1 MFSALLR
8 AQFAS
13 LWASLTRNTTGKRK
27 KSAGKGVLVAIL
39 FIYIIGCFFFM
50 FGGMFYALAE
60 PLSMLG
66 LGWFYFALAGIV
78 AAALC
83 FIGSVFM
90 AQQQLFNAKD
100 NELLLAMPIPPS
112 YILGSRMAALLLV
125 NYAFELVVFIPAAVV
140 WCMKLQ
146 VTAVGVV
153 SFVLVCLLLPFLIL
167 SFTCLFAWLLALI
180 SSRLRYKTVVTLVL
194 SLGFLGL
201 YMYAVMNMQNY
212 LMSLLE
218 SSAQLAGSV
227 KAYVYPAWAL
237 GRAITEGDL
246 VSLLG
251 FAACCILPFALVCA
265 LLSRFFSVVT
275 TRRASV
281 RIKYKRTELKA
292 AGAMSALLK
301 KELRRF
307 ASNSMIILNSALG
320 SIFLVIMGVAALIYR
335 DRLLEV
341 LGLMP
346 GGGGDMLAGIAVLA
360 LSFMGAMDYISSA
373 TISLEGKCLWIPK
386 TIPVPVRTILMSKVL
401 LNVVIALP
409 ATLIASV
416 CVALALP
423 MAALERLY
431 VVLIPCIV
439 SVFISLYGVVINLR
453 FPKFDYINEVNVV
466 KNSLSVCV
474 CLFSSWGILIA
485 PALLYVFVLGDM
497 VSMTAYLGIC
507 MALLLIACLLLYLKL
522 CRSEERF
529 LEL

>member
-1 MFSALLR
+1 MFKALLR
-8 AQFAS
+8 VQFSS
-13 LWASLTRNTTGKRK
+13 LWATLTRNTTGKRK
-27 KSAGKGVLVAIL
+27 KSTGKAVLVAIL
-39 FIYIIGCFFFM
+39 FIYILGCFFVM

-66 LGWFYFALAGIV
+66 LGWFYFALAGII

-100 NELLLAMPIPPS
+100 NELLLSMPIPPS

-125 NYAFELVVFIPAAVV
+125 NYAFELVVFIPVGVV
-140 WCMKLQ
+140 WCMKLS
-146 VTAVGVV
+146 VTAMGAVC
-153 SFVLVCLLLPFLIL
+153 FVLVCLLLPFLIL

-180 SSRLRYKTVVTLVL
+180 SSRLRFKTVITLVL
-194 SLGFLGL
+194 SLAFLGL

-212 LMSLLE
+212 LLALLE

-227 KAYVYPAWAL
+227 EAYAYPAYAL
-237 GRAITEGDL
+237 GVAIAGGDL

-251 FAACCILPFALVCA
+251 FAACCILPFAIVCA
-265 LLSRFFSVVT
+265 LLSRFFTSVT
-275 TRRASV
+275 TKRASV
-281 RIKYKRTELKA
+281 RIKYRRTELKA

-341 LGLMP
+341 LGFMP
-346 GGGGDMLAGIAVLA
+346 GSGDMLAGIAVLA

-373 TISLEGKCLWIPK
+373 TISLEGKSLWIPK

-416 CVALALP
+416 CVAIALP
-423 MAALERLY
+423 MTALERLY

-474 CLFSSWGILIA
+474 CLFSSWGILAA
-485 PALLYVFVLGDM
+485 PTLLYVFVLGDM

>member
-1 MFSALLR
+1 MFKALLR
-8 AQFAS
+8 VQFSS
-13 LWASLTRNTTGKRK
+13 LWATLTRNTTGKKK
-27 KSAGKGVLVAIL
+27 KSTGKAVLVAIL
-39 FIYIIGCFFFM
+39 FIYILGCFFVM

-66 LGWFYFALAGIV
+66 LGWFYFALAGII

-100 NELLLAMPIPPS
+100 NELLLSMPIPPS

-140 WCMKLQ
+140 WCMKLS
-146 VTAVGVV
+146 VTAMGAVC
-153 SFVLVCLLLPFLIL
+153 FVLVCLLLPFLIL

-180 SSRLRYKTVVTLVL
+180 SSRLRFKTVITLVL
-194 SLGFLGL
+194 SLAFLGL

-212 LMSLLE
+212 LVALLE
-218 SSAQLAGSV
+218 NSAQLAGSV
-227 KAYVYPAWAL
+227 EAWAYPAYAL
-237 GRAITEGDL
+237 GVAIAGGDL

-251 FAACCILPFALVCA
+251 FAACCILPFAVVCA
-265 LLSRFFSVVT
+265 LLSRFFTSVT
-275 TRRASV
+275 TKRASV
-281 RIKYKRTELKA
+281 RIKYRRTELKA

-320 SIFLVIMGVAALIYR
+320 SVFLVIMGVAALIYR
-335 DRLLEV
+335 DRLVEI
-341 LGLMP
+341 LGPIP
-346 GGGGDMLAGIAVLA
+346 GEGMLAGVAVLA

-373 TISLEGKCLWIPK
+373 TISLEGKSLWIPK

-409 ATLIASV
+409 ATLIASA
-416 CVALALP
+416 CVAIALP
-423 MAALERLY
+423 MTALERLY

-474 CLFSSWGILIA
+474 CLFSSWGILAA
-485 PALLYVFVLGDM
+485 PTLLYAFLLKDIIG
-497 VSMTAYLGIC
+497 MTAFLGIC
-507 MALLLIACLLLYLKL
+507 MGLLLIACLLLYLKL

>member
-1 MFSALLR
+1 MFKALLR
-8 AQFAS
+8 VQFSS
-13 LWASLTRNTTGKRK
+13 LWATLTRNTTGKRK
-27 KSAGKGVLVAIL
+27 KSTGKAVLVAIL
-39 FIYIIGCFFFM
+39 FIYILGCFFVM
-50 FGGMFYALAE
+50 FGGMFYTLAE

-66 LGWFYFALAGIV
+66 LGWFYFALAGII

-100 NELLLAMPIPPS
+100 NELLLSMPIPPS

-125 NYAFELVVFIPAAVV
+125 NYAFELVVFIPVGVV
-140 WCMKLQ
+140 WCMKLS
-146 VTAVGVV
+146 VTAMGAVC
-153 SFVLVCLLLPFLIL
+153 FVLVCLLLPFLIL

-180 SSRLRYKTVVTLVL
+180 SSRLRFKTVITLVL
-194 SLGFLGL
+194 SLAFLGL

-212 LMSLLE
+212 LLALLE

-227 KAYVYPAWAL
+227 EAYAYPAYAL
-237 GRAITEGDL
+237 GVAIAGGDL

-251 FAACCILPFALVCA
+251 FAACCILPFAIVCA
-265 LLSRFFSVVT
+265 LLSRFFTSVT
-275 TRRASV
+275 TKRASV
-281 RIKYKRTELKA
+281 RIKYRRTELKV

-320 SIFLVIMGVAALIYR
+320 SVFLIIMGVAALIYR

-341 LGLMP
+341 LGFMP
-346 GGGGDMLAGIAVLA
+346 GGSDTLAGVAVLA
-360 LSFMGAMDYISSA
+360 LAFMGAMDYISSA

-386 TIPVPVRTILMSKVL
+386 TIPVPVRTILMAKVL

-416 CVALALP
+416 CVAIALP
-423 MAALERLY
+423 MTALERLY

-474 CLFSSWGILIA
+474 CLFSSWGILAA
-485 PALLYVFVLGDM
+485 PTLLYIFVLGDM

-507 MALLLIACLLLYLKL
+507 TALLLIACLLLYLKL

>member
-1 MFSALLR
+1 MFKALLR
-8 AQFAS
+8 VQFSS
-13 LWASLTRNTTGKRK
+13 LWATLTRNTTGKRK
-27 KSAGKGVLVAIL
+27 KSTGKAVLVAIL
-39 FIYIIGCFFFM
+39 FIYILGCFFVM

-66 LGWFYFALAGIV
+66 LGWFYFALAGII

-100 NELLLAMPIPPS
+100 NELLLSMPIPPS

-125 NYAFELVVFIPAAVV
+125 NYAFELVVFIPVGVV
-140 WCMKLQ
+140 WCMKLS
-146 VTAVGVV
+146 VTAMGAVC
-153 SFVLVCLLLPFLIL
+153 FVLVCLLLPFLIL

-180 SSRLRYKTVVTLVL
+180 SSRLRFKTVITLVL
-194 SLGFLGL
+194 SLAFLGL

-212 LMSLLE
+212 LLALLE

-227 KAYVYPAWAL
+227 EAYAYPAYAL
-237 GRAITEGDL
+237 GVAIAGGDL

-251 FAACCILPFALVCA
+251 FAACCILPFAIVCA
-265 LLSRFFSVVT
+265 LLSRFFTSVT
-275 TRRASV
+275 TKRASV
-281 RIKYKRTELKA
+281 RIKYRRTELKA

-341 LGLMP
+341 LGFMP
-346 GGGGDMLAGIAVLA
+346 GSGDMLAGIAVLA

-373 TISLEGKCLWIPK
+373 TISLEGKSLWIPK

-416 CVALALP
+416 CVAIALP
-423 MAALERLY
+423 MTALERLY

-474 CLFSSWGILIA
+474 CLFSSWGILAA
-485 PALLYVFVLGDM
+485 PTLLYVFVLNGV
-497 VSMTAYLGIC
+497 VSMTAFLGIC
-507 MALLLIACLLLYLKL
+507 TALLLIACLLLYLKL

>member
-1 MFSALLR
+1 MFKALLR
-8 AQFAS
+8 VQFSS
-13 LWASLTRNTTGKRK
+13 LWATLTRNTTGKKK
-27 KSAGKGVLVAIL
+27 KSTGKAVLVAIL
-39 FIYIIGCFFFM
+39 FIYILGCFFVM

-66 LGWFYFALAGIV
+66 LGWFYFALAGII

-100 NELLLAMPIPPS
+100 NELLLSMPIPPS

-125 NYAFELVVFIPAAVV
+125 NYAFELVVFIPVGVV
-140 WCMKLQ
+140 WCMKLS
-146 VTAVGVV
+146 VTAMGAVC
-153 SFVLVCLLLPFLIL
+153 FVLVCLLLPFLIL

-180 SSRLRYKTVVTLVL
+180 SSRLRFKTVITLVL
-194 SLGFLGL
+194 SLAFLGL

-212 LMSLLE
+212 LLALLE

-227 KAYVYPAWAL
+227 EAYAYPAYAL
-237 GRAITEGDL
+237 GVAIAGGDL

-251 FAACCILPFALVCA
+251 FAACCILPFAIVCA
-265 LLSRFFSVVT
+265 LLSRFFTSVT
-275 TRRASV
+275 TKRASV
-281 RIKYKRTELKA
+281 RIKYRRTELKA

-341 LGLMP
+341 LGFMP
-346 GGGGDMLAGIAVLA
+346 GGSDTLAGVAVLA
-360 LSFMGAMDYISSA
+360 LAFMGAMDYISSA

-401 LNVVIALP
+401 LNLVISLP
-409 ATLIASV
+409 ATLIASA
-416 CVALALP
+416 CVAIALP
-423 MAALERLY
+423 MTALERLY

-474 CLFSSWGILIA
+474 CLFSSWGILAA
-485 PALLYVFVLGDM
+485 PTLLYVFVLNGV
-497 VSMTAYLGIC
+497 VSMTAFLGIC
-507 MALLLIACLLLYLKL
+507 TALLLIACLLLYLKL

>member
-1 MFSALLR
+1 MFKALLR
-8 AQFAS
+8 VQFSS
-13 LWASLTRNTTGKRK
+13 LWATLTRNTTGKRK
-27 KSAGKGVLVAIL
+27 KSTGKAVLVAIL
-39 FIYIIGCFFFM
+39 FIYILGCFFVM

-66 LGWFYFALAGIV
+66 LGWFYFALAGII

-100 NELLLAMPIPPS
+100 NELLLSMPIPPS

-125 NYAFELVVFIPAAVV
+125 NYAFELVVFIPVGVV
-140 WCMKLQ
+140 WCMKLS
-146 VTAVGVV
+146 VTAMGAVC
-153 SFVLVCLLLPFLIL
+153 FVLVCLLLPFLIL

-180 SSRLRYKTVVTLVL
+180 SSRLRFKTVITLVL
-194 SLGFLGL
+194 SLAFLGL

-212 LMSLLE
+212 LLALLE

-227 KAYVYPAWAL
+227 EAYAYPAYAL
-237 GRAITEGDL
+237 GVAIAGGDL

-251 FAACCILPFALVCA
+251 FAACCILPFAIVCA
-265 LLSRFFSVVT
+265 LLSRFFTSVT
-275 TRRASV
+275 TKRASV
-281 RIKYKRTELKA
+281 RIKYRRTELKA

-341 LGLMP
+341 LGFMP
-346 GGGGDMLAGIAVLA
+346 GGSDTLAGVAVLA
-360 LSFMGAMDYISSA
+360 LAFMGAMDYISSA
-373 TISLEGKCLWIPK
+373 TISLEGKSLWIPK

-416 CVALALP
+416 CVAIALP
-423 MAALERLY
+423 MTALERLY

-474 CLFSSWGILIA
+474 CLFSSWGILAA
-485 PALLYVFVLGDM
+485 PTLLYVFLLNGV
-497 VSMTAYLGIC
+497 VSMTAFLGIC
-507 MALLLIACLLLYLKL
+507 TALLLIACLLLYLKL

>member
-1 MFSALLR
+1 MFKALLR
-8 AQFAS
+8 VQFSS
-13 LWASLTRNTTGKRK
+13 LWATLTRNTTGKKK
-27 KSAGKGVLVAIL
+27 KSTGKAVLVAIL
-39 FIYIIGCFFFM
+39 FIYILGCFFVM

-66 LGWFYFALAGIV
+66 LGWFYFALAGII

-125 NYAFELVVFIPAAVV
+125 NYAFELVVFIPVGVV
-140 WCMKLQ
+140 WCMKLS
-146 VTAVGVV
+146 VTAMGAVC
-153 SFVLVCLLLPFLIL
+153 FVLVCLLLPFLIL

-180 SSRLRYKTVVTLVL
+180 SSRLRFKTVITLVL
-194 SLGFLGL
+194 SLAFLGL

-212 LMSLLE
+212 LLALLE

-227 KAYVYPAWAL
+227 EAYAYPAYAL
-237 GRAITEGDL
+237 GVAIAGGDL

-251 FAACCILPFALVCA
+251 FAACCILPFAIVCA
-265 LLSRFFSVVT
+265 LLSRFFTSVT
-275 TRRASV
+275 TKRASV
-281 RIKYKRTELKA
+281 RIKYRRTELKA

-341 LGLMP
+341 LGFMP
-346 GGGGDMLAGIAVLA
+346 GGSDTLAGVAVLA
-360 LSFMGAMDYISSA
+360 LAFMGAMDYISSA
-373 TISLEGKCLWIPK
+373 TISLEGKSLWIPK

-416 CVALALP
+416 CVAIALP
-423 MAALERLY
+423 MTALERLY

-474 CLFSSWGILIA
+474 CLFSSWGILAA
-485 PALLYVFVLGDM
+485 PTLLYIFVLGDM
-497 VSMTAYLGIC
+497 VSMTAFLGIC
-507 MALLLIACLLLYLKL
+507 TALLLIACLLLYLKL

>member
-1 MFSALLR
+1 MFKALLR
-8 AQFAS
+8 VQFSS
-13 LWASLTRNTTGKRK
+13 LWATLTRNTTGKRK
-27 KSAGKGVLVAIL
+27 KSTGKAVLVAIL
-39 FIYIIGCFFFM
+39 FIYILGCFFVM

-66 LGWFYFALAGIV
+66 LGWFYFALAGII

-100 NELLLAMPIPPS
+100 NELLLSMPIPPS

-125 NYAFELVVFIPAAVV
+125 NYAFELVVFIPVGVV
-140 WCMKLQ
+140 WCMKLS
-146 VTAVGVV
+146 VTAMGAVC
-153 SFVLVCLLLPFLIL
+153 FVLVCLLLPFLIL

-180 SSRLRYKTVVTLVL
+180 SSRLRFKTVITLVL
-194 SLGFLGL
+194 SLAFLGL

-212 LMSLLE
+212 LLALLE

-227 KAYVYPAWAL
+227 EAYAYPAYAL
-237 GRAITEGDL
+237 GVAIAGGDL

-251 FAACCILPFALVCA
+251 FAACCILPFAIVCA
-265 LLSRFFSVVT
+265 LLSRFFTSVT
-275 TRRASV
+275 TKRASV
-281 RIKYKRTELKA
+281 RIKYRRTELKA

-341 LGLMP
+341 LGFMP
-346 GGGGDMLAGIAVLA
+346 GGSDTLAGVAVLA
-360 LSFMGAMDYISSA
+360 LAFMGAMDYISSA

-386 TIPVPVRTILMSKVL
+386 TIPVPVRTILMAKVL
-401 LNVVIALP
+401 LNLVISLP
-409 ATLIASV
+409 ATLIASA
-416 CVALALP
+416 CVAIALP
-423 MAALERLY
+423 MTALERLY

-474 CLFSSWGILIA
+474 CLFSSWGILAA
-485 PALLYVFVLGDM
+485 PTLLYVFVLNGV
-497 VSMTAYLGIC
+497 VSMTAFLGIC
-507 MALLLIACLLLYLKL
+507 TALLLIACLLLYLKL

>member
-1 MFSALLR
+1 MFKALLR
-8 AQFAS
+8 VQFSS
-13 LWASLTRNTTGKRK
+13 LWATLTRNTTGKKK
-27 KSAGKGVLVAIL
+27 KSTGKAVLVAIL
-39 FIYIIGCFFFM
+39 FIYILGCFFVM

-66 LGWFYFALAGIV
+66 LGWFYFALAGII

-100 NELLLAMPIPPS
+100 NELLLSMPIPPS

-125 NYAFELVVFIPAAVV
+125 NYAFELVVFIPVGVV
-140 WCMKLQ
+140 WCMKLS
-146 VTAVGVV
+146 VTAMGAVC
-153 SFVLVCLLLPFLIL
+153 FVLVCLLLPFLIL

-180 SSRLRYKTVVTLVL
+180 SSRLRFKTVITLVL
-194 SLGFLGL
+194 SLAFLGF

-212 LMSLLE
+212 LLALLE

-227 KAYVYPAWAL
+227 EAYAYPAYAL
-237 GRAITEGDL
+237 GVAIAGGDL

-251 FAACCILPFALVCA
+251 FAACCILPFAIVCA
-265 LLSRFFSVVT
+265 LLSRFFTSVT
-275 TRRASV
+275 TKRASV
-281 RIKYKRTELKA
+281 RIKYRRTELKA

-341 LGLMP
+341 LGFMP
-346 GGGGDMLAGIAVLA
+346 GGSDTLAGIAVLA

-416 CVALALP
+416 CVAIALP
-423 MAALERLY
+423 MTALERLY

-474 CLFSSWGILIA
+474 CLFSSWGILAA
-485 PALLYVFVLGDM
+485 PTLLYVFVLNGV

-507 MALLLIACLLLYLKL
+507 TALLLIACLLLYLKL

>member
-1 MFSALLR
+1 MFKALLR
-8 AQFAS
+8 VQFSS
-13 LWASLTRNTTGKRK
+13 LWATLTRNTTGKRK
-27 KSAGKGVLVAIL
+27 KSTGKAVLVAIL
-39 FIYIIGCFFFM
+39 FIYILGCFFVM

-66 LGWFYFALAGIV
+66 LGWFYFALAGII

-100 NELLLAMPIPPS
+100 NELLLSMPIPPS

-125 NYAFELVVFIPAAVV
+125 NYAFELVVFIPVGVV
-140 WCMKLQ
+140 WCMKLS
-146 VTAVGVV
+146 VTAMGAVC
-153 SFVLVCLLLPFLIL
+153 FVLVCLLLPFLIL

-180 SSRLRYKTVVTLVL
+180 SSRLRFKTVITLVL
-194 SLGFLGL
+194 SLAFLGL

-212 LMSLLE
+212 LLALLE

-227 KAYVYPAWAL
+227 EAYAYPAYAL
-237 GRAITEGDL
+237 GVAIAGGDL

-251 FAACCILPFALVCA
+251 FAACCILPFAIVCA
-265 LLSRFFSVVT
+265 LLSRFFTSVT
-275 TRRASV
+275 TKRASV
-281 RIKYKRTELKA
+281 RIKYRRTELKA

-341 LGLMP
+341 LGFMP
-346 GGGGDMLAGIAVLA
+346 GGSDTLAGVAVLA
-360 LSFMGAMDYISSA
+360 LAFMGAMDYISSA

-401 LNVVIALP
+401 LNLVISLP
-409 ATLIASV
+409 ATLIASA
-416 CVALALP
+416 CVAIALP
-423 MAALERLY
+423 MTALERLY

-474 CLFSSWGILIA
+474 CLFSSWGILAA
-485 PALLYVFVLGDM
+485 PTLLYVFVLNGV
-497 VSMTAYLGIC
+497 VSMTAFLGIC
-507 MALLLIACLLLYLKL
+507 TALLLIACLLLYLKL

>member
-1 MFSALLR
+1 MFKALLR
-8 AQFAS
+8 AQFSS
-13 LWASLTRNTTGKRK
+13 LWATLTRNTTGKRK

-39 FIYIIGCFFFM
+39 FIYILGCFFFM

-66 LGWFYFALAGIV
+66 LGWFYFALTGII

-100 NELLLAMPIPPS
+100 NELLLSMPIPSS

-125 NYAFELVVFIPAAVV
+125 NYAFELVVFIPAGVV
-140 WCMKLQ
+140 WCMKLS
-146 VTAVGVV
+146 VTAMGAVC
-153 SFVLVCLLLPFLIL
+153 FVLVCLLLPFLIL

-180 SSRLRYKTVVTLVL
+180 SSRLRFKTVITLVL

-212 LMSLLE
+212 LVSLLE

-227 KAYVYPAWAL
+227 EAYAYPAYAL
-237 GRAITEGDL
+237 GVAIAGGDL

-251 FAACCILPFALVCA
+251 FAACCIVPFAIVCA
-265 LLSRFFSVVT
+265 LLSRFFTSVT
-275 TRRASV
+275 TKRASV
-281 RIKYKRTELKA
+281 RIKYRRTELKA

-341 LGLMP
+341 LGFMP
-346 GGGGDMLAGIAVLA
+346 GVGGDILAGVAVLA

-386 TIPVPVRTILMSKVL
+386 TIPVPVRTILMAKVL
-401 LNVVIALP
+401 LNIVIALP
-409 ATLIASV
+409 ATLIASA
-416 CVALALP
+416 CVAIALP

-474 CLFSSWGILIA
+474 CLFSSWGILAA
-485 PALLYVFVLGDM
+485 PTLLYVFLLNDV
-497 VSMTAYLGIC
+497 VSMTAFLGIC

-529 LEL
+529 MEL

>member
-1 MFSALLR
+1 MFKALLR
-8 AQFAS
+8 VQFSS
-13 LWASLTRNTTGKRK
+13 LWATLTRNTTGKKK
-27 KSAGKGVLVAIL
+27 KSTGKAVLVAIL
-39 FIYIIGCFFFM
+39 FIYILGCFFVM

-66 LGWFYFALAGIV
+66 LGWFYFALAGII

-100 NELLLAMPIPPS
+100 NELLLSMPIPPS

-125 NYAFELVVFIPAAVV
+125 NYAFELVVFIPVGVV
-140 WCMKLQ
+140 WCMKLS
-146 VTAVGVV
+146 VTAMGAVC
-153 SFVLVCLLLPFLIL
+153 FVLVCLLLPFLIL

-180 SSRLRYKTVVTLVL
+180 SSQLRFKTVITLVL
-194 SLGFLGL
+194 SLAFLGL

-212 LMSLLE
+212 LLALLE

-227 KAYVYPAWAL
+227 EAYAYPAYAL
-237 GRAITEGDL
+237 GVAIAGGDL

-251 FAACCILPFALVCA
+251 FAACCILPFAIVCA
-265 LLSRFFSVVT
+265 LLSRFFTSVT
-275 TRRASV
+275 TKRASV
-281 RIKYKRTELKA
+281 RIKYRRTELKA

-341 LGLMP
+341 LGFMP
-346 GGGGDMLAGIAVLA
+346 GSGDMLAGIAVLA

-373 TISLEGKCLWIPK
+373 TISLEGKSLWIPK

-416 CVALALP
+416 CVAIALP
-423 MAALERLY
+423 MTALERLY

-474 CLFSSWGILIA
+474 CLFSSWGILAA
-485 PALLYVFVLGDM
+485 PTLLYVFVLNGV
-497 VSMTAYLGIC
+497 VSMTAFLGIC
-507 MALLLIACLLLYLKL
+507 TALLLIACLLLYLKL

>member
-1 MFSALLR
+1 MFKALLR
-8 AQFAS
+8 VQFSS
-13 LWASLTRNTTGKRK
+13 LWATLTRNTTGKRK
-27 KSAGKGVLVAIL
+27 KSAGKGVLVAML
-39 FIYIIGCFFFM
+39 FIYILGCFFFM

-66 LGWFYFALAGIV
+66 LGWFYFALAGII

-100 NELLLAMPIPPS
+100 NELLLSMPIPSS

-140 WCMKLQ
+140 WCMKLS
-146 VTAVGVV
+146 VTAMGAVC
-153 SFVLVCLLLPFLIL
+153 FVLVCLLLPFLIL

-180 SSRLRYKTVVTLVL
+180 SSRLRFKTVITLVL

-212 LMSLLE
+212 LVALLE
-218 SSAQLAGSV
+218 NSAQLAGSV
-227 KAYVYPAWAL
+227 EAWAYPAYAL
-237 GRAITEGDL
+237 GVAIAGGHIP
-246 VSLLG
+246 SLIG
-251 FAACCILPFALVCA
+251 FAACCILPFAVVCA
-265 LLSRFFSVVT
+265 LLSRFFTSVT
-275 TRRASV
+275 TKRASV
-281 RIKYKRTELKA
+281 RIKYRRTELKA

-335 DRLLEV
+335 DRLVEI
-341 LGLMP
+341 LGFMP
-346 GGGGDMLAGIAVLA
+346 GGSDMAAGMAVLA

-373 TISLEGKCLWIPK
+373 TISLEGKSLWIPK

-409 ATLIASV
+409 ATLIASA
-416 CVALALP
+416 CVAIALP
-423 MAALERLY
+423 MTALERLY

-474 CLFSSWGILIA
+474 CLFSSWGILAA
-485 PALLYVFVLGDM
+485 PTLLYAFLLKDIIG
-497 VSMTAYLGIC
+497 MTAFLGIC
-507 MALLLIACLLLYLKL
+507 MGLLLIACLLLYLKL

>member
-1 MFSALLR
+1 MFKALLR
-8 AQFAS
+8 VQFSS
-13 LWASLTRNTTGKRK
+13 LWATLTRNTTGKRK
-27 KSAGKGVLVAIL
+27 KSTGKAVLVAIL
-39 FIYIIGCFFFM
+39 FIYILGCFFVM

-66 LGWFYFALAGIV
+66 LGWFYFALAGII

-100 NELLLAMPIPPS
+100 NELLLSMPIPPS

-125 NYAFELVVFIPAAVV
+125 NYAFELVVFIPVGVV
-140 WCMKLQ
+140 WCMKLS
-146 VTAVGVV
+146 VTAMGAVC
-153 SFVLVCLLLPFLIL
+153 FVLVCLLLPFLIL

-180 SSRLRYKTVVTLVL
+180 SSRLRFKTVITLVL
-194 SLGFLGL
+194 SLAFLGL

-212 LMSLLE
+212 LLALLE

-227 KAYVYPAWAL
+227 EAYAYPAYAL
-237 GRAITEGDL
+237 GVAIAEGDL

-251 FAACCILPFALVCA
+251 FAACCILPFAIVCA
-265 LLSRFFSVVT
+265 LLSRFFTSVT
-275 TRRASV
+275 TKRASV
-281 RIKYKRTELKA
+281 RIKYRRTELKA

-320 SIFLVIMGVAALIYR
+320 SIFLVIMGVAALTYR

-341 LGLMP
+341 LGFMP
-346 GGGGDMLAGIAVLA
+346 GGSDTLAGVAVLA
-360 LSFMGAMDYISSA
+360 LAFMGAMDYISSA
-373 TISLEGKCLWIPK
+373 TISLEGKSLWIPK

-507 MALLLIACLLLYLKL
+507 TALLLIACLLLYLKL

>member
-1 MFSALLR
+1 MFKALLR
-8 AQFAS
+8 VQFSS
-13 LWASLTRNTTGKRK
+13 LWATLTRNTTGKKK
-27 KSAGKGVLVAIL
+27 KSTGKAVLVAIL
-39 FIYIIGCFFFM
+39 FIYILGCFFVM

-66 LGWFYFALAGIV
+66 LGWFYFALAGII

-125 NYAFELVVFIPAAVV
+125 NYAFELVVFIPVGVV
-140 WCMKLQ
+140 WCMKLS
-146 VTAVGVV
+146 VTAMGAVC
-153 SFVLVCLLLPFLIL
+153 FVLVCLLLPFLIL

-180 SSRLRYKTVVTLVL
+180 SSRLRFKTVITLVL
-194 SLGFLGL
+194 SLAFLGL

-212 LMSLLE
+212 LLALLE

-227 KAYVYPAWAL
+227 EAYAYPAYAL
-237 GRAITEGDL
+237 GVAIAGGDL

-251 FAACCILPFALVCA
+251 FAACCILPFAIVCA
-265 LLSRFFSVVT
+265 LLSRFFTSVT
-275 TRRASV
+275 TKRASV
-281 RIKYKRTELKA
+281 RIKYRRTELKA

-341 LGLMP
+341 LGFMP
-346 GGGGDMLAGIAVLA
+346 GGSDTLAGVAVLA
-360 LSFMGAMDYISSA
+360 LAFMGAMDYISSA

-401 LNVVIALP
+401 LNLVISLP
-409 ATLIASV
+409 ATLIASA
-416 CVALALP
+416 CVAIALP
-423 MAALERLY
+423 MTALERLY

-474 CLFSSWGILIA
+474 CLFSSWGILAA
-485 PALLYVFVLGDM
+485 PTLLYVFVLNGV
-497 VSMTAYLGIC
+497 VSMTAFLGIC
-507 MALLLIACLLLYLKL
+507 TALLLIACLLLYLKL

>member
-1 MFSALLR
+1 MFKALLR
-8 AQFAS
+8 VQFSS
-13 LWASLTRNTTGKRK
+13 LWATLTRNTTGKRK
-27 KSAGKGVLVAIL
+27 KSTGKAVLVAIL
-39 FIYIIGCFFFM
+39 FIYILGCFFVM

-66 LGWFYFALAGIV
+66 LGWFYFALAGII

-100 NELLLAMPIPPS
+100 NELLLSMPIPPS

-125 NYAFELVVFIPAAVV
+125 NYAFELVVFIPVGVV
-140 WCMKLQ
+140 WCMKLS
-146 VTAVGVV
+146 VTAMGAVC
-153 SFVLVCLLLPFLIL
+153 FVLVCLLLPFLIL

-180 SSRLRYKTVVTLVL
+180 SSRLRFKTVITLVL
-194 SLGFLGL
+194 SLAFLGL

-212 LMSLLE
+212 LLALLE

-227 KAYVYPAWAL
+227 EAYAYPAYAL
-237 GRAITEGDL
+237 GVAIAGGDL

-251 FAACCILPFALVCA
+251 FAACCILPFAIVCA
-265 LLSRFFSVVT
+265 LLSRFFTSVT
-275 TRRASV
+275 TKRASV
-281 RIKYKRTELKA
+281 RIKYRRTELKA

-341 LGLMP
+341 LGFMP
-346 GGGGDMLAGIAVLA
+346 GSGDMLAGIAVLA
-360 LSFMGAMDYISSA
+360 LAFMGAMDYISSA

-386 TIPVPVRTILMSKVL
+386 TIPVPVRTILMAKVL
-401 LNVVIALP
+401 LNVLISLP

-416 CVALALP
+416 CVAIALP
-423 MAALERLY
+423 MTALERLY

-474 CLFSSWGILIA
+474 CLFSSWGILAA
-485 PALLYVFVLGDM
+485 PTLLYIFVLGDM

-507 MALLLIACLLLYLKL
+507 TALLLIACLLLYLKL

>member
-1 MFSALLR
+1 MFKALLR
-8 AQFAS
+8 VQFSS
-13 LWASLTRNTTGKRK
+13 LWATLTRNTTGKRK
-27 KSAGKGVLVAIL
+27 KSTGKAVLVAIL
-39 FIYIIGCFFFM
+39 FIYILGCFFVM

-66 LGWFYFALAGIV
+66 LGWFYFALAGII

-100 NELLLAMPIPPS
+100 NELLLSMPIPPS

-125 NYAFELVVFIPAAVV
+125 NYAFELVVFIPVGVV
-140 WCMKLQ
+140 WCMKLS
-146 VTAVGVV
+146 VTAMGAVC
-153 SFVLVCLLLPFLIL
+153 FVLVCLLLPFLIL

-180 SSRLRYKTVVTLVL
+180 SSRLRFKTVITLVL
-194 SLGFLGL
+194 SLAFLGL

-212 LMSLLE
+212 LLALLE

-227 KAYVYPAWAL
+227 EAYAYPAYAL
-237 GRAITEGDL
+237 GVAIAGGDL

-251 FAACCILPFALVCA
+251 FAACCILPFAIVCA
-265 LLSRFFSVVT
+265 LLSRFFTSVT
-275 TRRASV
+275 TKRASV
-281 RIKYKRTELKA
+281 RIKYRRTELKA
-292 AGAMSALLK
+292 AGTMSALLK

-341 LGLMP
+341 LGFMP
-346 GGGGDMLAGIAVLA
+346 GGSDTLAGVAVLA
-360 LSFMGAMDYISSA
+360 LAFMGAMDYISSA

-409 ATLIASV
+409 ATLIASA
-416 CVALALP
+416 CVAIALP
-423 MAALERLY
+423 MTALERLY

-474 CLFSSWGILIA
+474 CLFSSWGILAA
-485 PALLYVFVLGDM
+485 PTLLYVFLLNGV
-497 VSMTAYLGIC
+497 VSMTAFLGIC
-507 MALLLIACLLLYLKL
+507 TALLLIACLLLYLKL

>member
-1 MFSALLR
+1 MFKALLR
-8 AQFAS
+8 VQFSS
-13 LWASLTRNTTGKRK
+13 LWATLTRNTTGKKK
-27 KSAGKGVLVAIL
+27 KSTGKAVLVAIL
-39 FIYIIGCFFFM
+39 FIYILGCFFVM

-66 LGWFYFALAGIV
+66 LGWFYFALAGII

-100 NELLLAMPIPPS
+100 NELLLSMPIPPS

-125 NYAFELVVFIPAAVV
+125 NYAFELVVFIPVGVV
-140 WCMKLQ
+140 WCMKLS
-146 VTAVGVV
+146 VTAMGAVC
-153 SFVLVCLLLPFLIL
+153 FVLVCLLLPFLIL

-180 SSRLRYKTVVTLVL
+180 SSRLRFKTVITLVL
-194 SLGFLGL
+194 SLAFLGL

-212 LMSLLE
+212 LLALLE

-227 KAYVYPAWAL
+227 EAYAYPAYAL
-237 GRAITEGDL
+237 GVAIAGGDL

-251 FAACCILPFALVCA
+251 FAACCILPFAIVCA
-265 LLSRFFSVVT
+265 LLSRFFTSVT
-275 TRRASV
+275 TKRASV
-281 RIKYKRTELKA
+281 RIKYRRTELKA

-341 LGLMP
+341 LGFMP
-346 GGGGDMLAGIAVLA
+346 GGSDTLAGVAVLA

-401 LNVVIALP
+401 LNLVIALP

-416 CVALALP
+416 CVAIALP
-423 MAALERLY
+423 MTALERLY

-474 CLFSSWGILIA
+474 CLFSSWGILAA
-485 PALLYVFVLGDM
+485 PTLLYIFVLGDM

-507 MALLLIACLLLYLKL
+507 TALLLIACLLLYLKL

>member
-1 MFSALLR
+1 MFKALLR
-8 AQFAS
+8 VQFSS
-13 LWASLTRNTTGKRK
+13 LWATLTRNTTGKRK

-39 FIYIIGCFFFM
+39 FIYILGCFFFM

-66 LGWFYFALAGIV
+66 LGWFYFALAGII

-100 NELLLAMPIPPS
+100 NELLLSMPIPSS

-140 WCMKLQ
+140 WCMKLS
-146 VTAVGVV
+146 VTAMGAVC
-153 SFVLVCLLLPFLIL
+153 FVLACLLLPFLIL

-180 SSRLRYKTVVTLVL
+180 SSRLRFKTVITLVL

-212 LMSLLE
+212 LVALLE
-218 SSAQLAGSV
+218 NSAQLAGSV
-227 KAYVYPAWAL
+227 EAWAYPAYAL
-237 GRAITEGDL
+237 GVAIAGGDL
-246 VSLLG
+246 VSLIG
-251 FAACCILPFALVCA
+251 FAACCILPFAVVCA
-265 LLSRFFSVVT
+265 LLSRFFTSVT
-275 TRRASV
+275 TKRASV
-281 RIKYKRTELKA
+281 RIKYRRTELKA

-320 SIFLVIMGVAALIYR
+320 SVFLVIMGVAALIYR
-335 DRLLEV
+335 DRLVEI
-341 LGLMP
+341 LGFMP
-346 GGGGDMLAGIAVLA
+346 GGSDMAAGMAVLA

-373 TISLEGKCLWIPK
+373 TISLEGKSLWIPK

-409 ATLIASV
+409 ATFIASA
-416 CVALALP
+416 CVAIALP
-423 MAALERLY
+423 MTALERLY
-431 VVLIPCIV
+431 VVLIPCMV

-474 CLFSSWGILIA
+474 CLFSSWGILAA
-485 PALLYVFVLGDM
+485 PTLLYAFLLKDIIG
-497 VSMTAYLGIC
+497 MTAFLGIC
-507 MALLLIACLLLYLKL
+507 MGLLLIACLLLYLKL

>member
-1 MFSALLR
+1 MFKALLR
-8 AQFAS
+8 VQFSS
-13 LWASLTRNTTGKRK
+13 LWATLTRNTTGKKK
-27 KSAGKGVLVAIL
+27 KSTGKAVLVAIL
-39 FIYIIGCFFFM
+39 FIYILGCFFVM

-66 LGWFYFALAGIV
+66 LGWFYFALAGII

-100 NELLLAMPIPPS
+100 NELLLSMPIPPS

-125 NYAFELVVFIPAAVV
+125 NYAFELVVFIPVGVV
-140 WCMKLQ
+140 WCMKLS
-146 VTAVGVV
+146 VTAMGAVC
-153 SFVLVCLLLPFLIL
+153 FVLVCLLLPFLIL

-180 SSRLRYKTVVTLVL
+180 SSRLRFKTVITLVL
-194 SLGFLGL
+194 SLAFLGL

-212 LMSLLE
+212 LLALLE

-227 KAYVYPAWAL
+227 EAYAYPAYAL
-237 GRAITEGDL
+237 GVAIAGGHL
-246 VSLLG
+246 PSLLG
-251 FAACCILPFALVCA
+251 FAACCILPFAIVCA

-341 LGLMP
+341 LGFMP
-346 GGGGDMLAGIAVLA
+346 GGSDTLAGVAVLA
-360 LSFMGAMDYISSA
+360 LAFMGAMDYISSA
-373 TISLEGKCLWIPK
+373 TISLEGKSLWIPK

-401 LNVVIALP
+401 LNVVISLP

-416 CVALALP
+416 CVAIALP
-423 MAALERLY
+423 MTALERLY

-474 CLFSSWGILIA
+474 CLFSSWGILAA
-485 PALLYVFVLGDM
+485 PTLLYIFVLGDM

-507 MALLLIACLLLYLKL
+507 TALLLIACLLLYLKL

>member
-1 MFSALLR
+1 MFKALLR
-8 AQFAS
+8 VQFSS
-13 LWASLTRNTTGKRK
+13 LWATLTRNTTGKRK
-27 KSAGKGVLVAIL
+27 KSTGKAVLVAIL
-39 FIYIIGCFFFM
+39 FIYILGCFFVM

-66 LGWFYFALAGIV
+66 LGWFYFALAGII

-100 NELLLAMPIPPS
+100 NELLLSMPIPPS

-125 NYAFELVVFIPAAVV
+125 NYAFELVVFIPVGVV
-140 WCMKLQ
+140 WCMKLS
-146 VTAVGVV
+146 VTAMGAVC
-153 SFVLVCLLLPFLIL
+153 FVLVCLLLPFLIL

-180 SSRLRYKTVVTLVL
+180 SSRLRFKTVITLVL
-194 SLGFLGL
+194 SLAFLGL

-212 LMSLLE
+212 LLALLE

-227 KAYVYPAWAL
+227 EAYAYPAYAL
-237 GRAITEGDL
+237 GVAIAGGDL

-251 FAACCILPFALVCA
+251 FAACCILPFAIVCA
-265 LLSRFFSVVT
+265 LLSRFFTSVT
-275 TRRASV
+275 TKRASV
-281 RIKYKRTELKA
+281 RIKYRRTELKA

-341 LGLMP
+341 LGFMP
-346 GGGGDMLAGIAVLA
+346 GSGDMLAGIAVLA

-373 TISLEGKCLWIPK
+373 TISLEGKSLWIPK

-416 CVALALP
+416 CVAIALP
-423 MAALERLY
+423 MTALERLY

-474 CLFSSWGILIA
+474 CLFSSWGILAA
-485 PALLYVFVLGDM
+485 PTLLYIFVLGDM
-497 VSMTAYLGIC
+497 VSMTAFLGIC
-507 MALLLIACLLLYLKL
+507 TALLLIACLLLYLKL